1 MINIA
6 LVFPVYNESESL
18 PRLFQTLRNV
28 CDRPGFQFQWIFV
41 NDGSSDA
48 SGEILAAEALSEDRV
63 RIISFSRNFG
73 HQAAVTAG
81 LDFAEADA
89 VIVMDAD
96 LQDPPELVWQMIEKW
111 REGFDIVSPQRVS
124 REGETKFKLW
134 TASIFYRLM
143 RGAIDPR
150 LQSQV
155 SDFRLYSRVAV
166 LGMRQFREQHRF
178 LRGMAAWLG
187 LKEAVIPFHRA
198 ARAAGTTKYGTLKMM
213 KFAWTAISSFSALPL
228 RLAMGIG
235 FFVMVVGIGYS
246 IYTLYVRFITGGYV
260 PGWTSLACLQ
270 ILFSGATLFCLGLI
284 GDYVGRI
291 YEETKYRPLYLVR
304 ELVNLNPCPTSRAAM
319 LVDQPSAHTT
329 FPLKPR

>member
-1 MINIA
+1 MTHIA

-18 PRLFQTLRNV
+18 PRLFHTLRQV

-41 NDGSSDA
+41 NDGSSDN
-48 SGEILAAEALSEDRV
+48 SGSILATEAIKDDRV
-63 RIISFSRNFG
+63 RVISFTRNFG

-96 LQDPPELVWQMIEKW
+96 LQDPPELVWQMIDKW

-124 REGETKFKLW
+124 REGETRFKLW
-134 TASIFYRLM
+134 TASLFYRLM

-166 LGMRQFREQHRF
+166 LGMRQLREQHRF

-228 RLAMGIG
+228 RLAMGVG

-304 ELVNLNPCPTSRAAM
+304 DLVNLNPCPAPRAAM
-319 LVDQPSAHTT
+319 LVDKPLAHTN
-329 FPLKPR
+329 PQ